1 MLSAQAALTAANIP
15 GYRGAFV
22 STPEMPDPPDCYCA
36 YTYTRTPAWAS
47 DDGARA
53 VRVRAFLHLFCR
65 GDPTDAVAALRRALS
80 AEEFAPISEIE
91 GYQND
96 MGYYETLIE
105 VEGCAYGAEL

>member
-1 MLSAQAALTAANIP
+1 MLSVQAALTAANIP

-53 VRVRAFLHLFCR
+53 VRIRAFLHLFCR
-65 GDPTDAVAALRRALS
+65 GDPTQAMDALRGAL
-80 AEEFAPISEIE
+80 AQEGFAPAQRDR
-91 GYQND
+91 G
-96 MGYYETLIE
+96 LRKR
-105 VEGCAYGAEL
+105 YGLLRNADRSGGLRLCR

>member
-1 MLSAQAALTAANIP
+1 MLSAQSALTAANIP

-22 STPEMPDPPDCYCA
+22 STPDLPDPPDCYCA

-53 VRVRAFLHLFCR
+53 VRIRAFLHLFCR
-65 GDPTDAVAALRRALS
+65 GDPTQAMDALRGAL
-80 AEEFAPISEIE
+80 ADQGFAPVSEIE
-91 GYQND
+91 GYENN

-105 VEGCAYGAEL
+105 VEGCANAAEL